1 MSEWLDIVVR
11 TQKEIRRINQMGKM
25 LNTYPIAHRYI
36 VLAQAEFDNI
46 AGFLIDFTLLFASL
60 CLAEVEYYE

>member
-1 MSEWLDIVVR
+1 
-11 TQKEIRRINQMGKM
+11 MGKM